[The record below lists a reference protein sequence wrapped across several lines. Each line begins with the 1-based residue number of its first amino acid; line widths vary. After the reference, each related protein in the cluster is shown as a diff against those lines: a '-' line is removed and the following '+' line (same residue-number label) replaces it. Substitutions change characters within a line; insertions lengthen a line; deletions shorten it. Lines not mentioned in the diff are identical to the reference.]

1 MIKQTIDINGYWKII
16 VYYNVNYNLFYII
29 KRELRYMGT
38 PVERIHSIY
47 NNMLKERAKAV
58 TISSINNN
66 TSIVLF
72 NKHKRM
78 DDYISS
84 IVHEAEHIKESML
97 YKYNVNNYG
106 ESPAYTI
113 GYIVKCMFNVFIN
126 YVSIE

>member
-29 KRELRYMGT
+29 KRELRYVGT
-38 PVERIHSIY
+38 PVERVHSIY

-58 TISSINNN
+58 TVSSINNN

-106 ESPAYTI
+106 EPPAYTI

-126 YVSIE
+126 YVSTE